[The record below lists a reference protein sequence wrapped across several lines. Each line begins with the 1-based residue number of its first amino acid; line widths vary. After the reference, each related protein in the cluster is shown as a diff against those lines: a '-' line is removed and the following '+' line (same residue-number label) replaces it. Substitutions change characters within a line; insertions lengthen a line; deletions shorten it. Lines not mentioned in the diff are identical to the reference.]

1 MEYCSCNINDVKR
14 ENFPGMFHANII
26 FATEAIHCDYV
37 VKDPVCC
44 TEKILLICNTV
55 LLQCIL

>member
-1 MEYCSCNINDVKR
+1 MMLR
-14 ENFPGMFHANII
+14 ENFPGMFHANIT

-44 TEKILLICNTV
+44 TEKILLICGNV
-55 LLQCIL
+55 LP